1 MVNWREQGTDTVAA
15 VVDGRRL
22 RGFRKTATAG
32 PTESAVVLK
41 DGVVTDAI
49 TEGSVRTR
57 GFLESLRSLIGLGPR
72 VEVLYSDLSPFTVSY
87 WLEDPA
93 VPHGRADGEGF
104 GIPVVPIAVNCYGRG
119 VVSQRGGALPV
130 KVNGVVL
137 EPDPPGPTPKRCMQV
152 GAALARVL
160 KESPYRVALVASS
173 SWSHAFLTAQ
183 NNYLW
188 PDTPSDREMLSDL
201 KKGNY
206 AAWSERTT
214 AQLED
219 AGQHELLNWA
229 CLLGAMEELGGK
241 PDYVEFVETNV
252 LTSNKCFATFTV

>member
-1 MVNWREQGTDTVAA
+1 MLTSGLINQG
-15 VVDGRRL
+15 VDMAYAYKPL
-22 RGFRKTATAG
+22 HE
-32 PTESAVVLK
+32 P
-41 DGVVTDAI
+41 
-49 TEGSVRTR
+49 
-57 GFLESLRSLIGLGPR
+57 GLAHAFINTL
-72 VEVLYSDLSPFTVSY
+72 LYLDY
-87 WLEDPA
+87 D
-93 VPHGRADGEGF
+93 REGF

-173 SWSHAFLTAQ
+173 SWSHAFLTAK

-229 CLLGAMEELGGK
+229 CLLGAMEELDAK
-241 PDYVEFVETNV
+241 PDYVEWVETDV
-252 LTSNKCFATFTV
+252 LTSNKCFATFKT